1 MNRRQKVVSA
11 ALLAAAAVLLLSFWG
26 ALHFSGARAREA
38 EQARLQRVADNAMA
52 RANKS
57 LQDVSTA
64 LASVARLSVPPCSP
78 EHIALMRRWTLETR
92 SVEEVDYFE
101 DGKLKCSSWGMAD
114 AGRDIALGQPRFI
127 TRGGAQLQ
135 TQVSPAAGTD
145 KPMIGVFKHKH
156 RVLVDPARLADII
169 ADPDVQVAVTTAT
182 GFMLGS
188 LNGPDAR
195 LVQKLVRASASD
207 DARALALARQEKR
220 LFAVARDGELAAVAL
235 APESSLLK
243 RLPDEQLTILPFG
256 LLLAAMAIGCLAW
269 LTRRRLSLQ
278 GEMANALKK
287 QEFIVHY
294 QPLVR
299 LSDGACVGAEALIRW
314 PRPDGSMMRPD
325 YFIPQAEESGLIAPI
340 TDQLVQTVVR
350 DMRDLL
356 LARRHLHI
364 AINVSA
370 ADIQTG
376 RLLDVLV
383 AALDG
388 SGIEPGQIWLEA
400 TERGFIDVEA
410 ARAALGR
417 ARALGFAVAID
428 DFGTG
433 YSSLAYLQNLPIDA
447 LKIDKSFIDTIGGDT
462 VTSSVTSHIIA
473 MAQTLKLAIIAEGIE
488 TAQQAD
494 YLRAR
499 GVEYGQG
506 WLFSKALPPGQ
517 FIAYCGQQPAVQA
530 DASRAA
536 VRA

>member
-1 MNRRQKVVSA
+1 M
-11 ALLAAAAVLLLSFWG
+11 LSFWG
-26 ALHFSGARAREA
+26 AWHFSAVRAREA
-38 EQARLQRVADNAMA
+38 ELARLQRVADKAMA

-57 LQDVSTA
+57 LQEAGMALDA
-64 LASVARLSVPPCSP
+64 LAKLSVPPCSP
-78 EHIALMRRWTLETR
+78 EHIALMRRSTLETR

-114 AGRDIALGQPRFI
+114 KGRDIALGPPRLA
-127 TRGGAQLQ
+127 THGGAQLH
-135 TQVSPAAGTD
+135 THASPAAGTH
-145 KPMIGVFKHKH
+145 KPMIGVFKHQH

-169 ADPDVQVAVTTAT
+169 ADPDVQVAVTSVT
-182 GFMLGS
+182 GAVLGS
-188 LNGPDAR
+188 LNGPDAG
-195 LVQKLVRASASD
+195 LVEQLVRSND
-207 DARALALARQEKR
+207 NVPALARQDKM

-235 APESSLLK
+235 APESRLRK
-243 RLPDEQLTILPFG
+243 RLHEERLAILPFG
-256 LLLAAMAIGCLAW
+256 FLLAAMLIASLAW
-269 LTRRRLSLQ
+269 LTRQRLSLQ

-325 YFIPQAEESGLIAPI
+325 YFIAQAEESGLIAPI

-350 DMRDLL
+350 EMRDLL
-356 LARRHLHI
+356 LAQRQLHI

-383 AALDG
+383 DALDG

-417 ARALGFAVAID
+417 ARDLGFAVAID

-473 MAQTLKLAIIAEGIE
+473 MAQALKLAIIAEGIE
-488 TAQQAD
+488 TVQQAD

-499 GVEYGQG
+499 GVDYGQG
-506 WLFSKALPPGQ
+506 WLFSRALPPGQ
-517 FIAYCGQQPAVQA
+517 FIAYCQQPLAVQQE
-530 DASRAA
+530 ASRAA
-536 VRA
+536 D